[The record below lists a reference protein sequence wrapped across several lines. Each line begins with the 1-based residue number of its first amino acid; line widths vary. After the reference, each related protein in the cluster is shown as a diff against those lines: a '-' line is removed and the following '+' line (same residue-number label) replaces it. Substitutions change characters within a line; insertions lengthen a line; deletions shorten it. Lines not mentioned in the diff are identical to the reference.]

1 MKQSRAGENTP
12 QQPWEALTVSH
23 QEVGGACM
31 SQGSEGKCFLAER
44 GLEFD
49 LEDCSGVCKKRG
61 GMGRGKGK
69 L

>member
-1 MKQSRAGENTP
+1 MKQNRAGENAP

-31 SQGSEGKCFLAER
+31 SQGGEGKCFLAQR

-49 LEDCSGVCKKRG
+49 LEGLLRCV
-61 GMGRGKGK
+61 
-69 L
+69 